1 MSGADITV
9 HPSARPLLMAWQSAG
24 QQERQEHLRGLP
36 VPGPIALRG
45 RYLHLRDPK
54 APPGPWDP
62 AWQAA
67 TWDTVLRL
75 ETEGDEAL
83 RRNDVTAART
93 AFTTLLGMGLN
104 ESCAVAEVNAR
115 LGLGDAGLADENAE
129 GASRD
134 YEAALARATE
144 SGYRFGQLRALVG
157 LGYMTLLFHSAA
169 AALRLFTD
177 AVALA
182 RDVGDLGY
190 EANAELGAAECQER
204 LGDLESAVRHAAEA
218 HRVSEQIGSALG
230 RGNAAQR
237 LGAMLHRLGRPG
249 EARTWMEQ
257 AHAAFVEA
265 DNPMGLTNVLSGL
278 GDLLLDNDD
287 PDGAERAYLQGLQ
300 MAEAAGLPRSRAHA
314 LQDLARVT
322 LVRGDWDAAARQF
335 ETSLAAYR
343 EIDDLL
349 GMSNASDKLARCH
362 ARLGRTDSALRVRMD
377 AVFDVEEFRATHRD
391 ERSQREYRDRF
402 AAAYAAA
409 LEAATTAGAAGAFAV
424 VADCLAGRRLAGL
437 FAETARAAAAPA
449 GELALLQELLV
460 RADQRLVGDRRA
472 RSAAAGVSP
481 GDGFEETGQGDPRA
495 RRERVIRLL
504 GAVGIRHGLAD
515 RAEASLDDV
524 LAAVYL
530 PPADEGDALLA
541 ALPDGCHA
549 LQLLLDPRDAS
560 LARWLWRD
568 ADGTARVGSTTL
580 SAAAAGLIT
589 VLQVDGD
596 ERANLRLGDLAPLSE
611 LLPEPLRTALASG
624 DGHRLILVPVG
635 ELWLVPWSAVQVA
648 GRRVLGEAADYVVCP
663 SLLVQRQLA
672 ARGAAPRGPG
682 PRPAELWRSP
692 FVRHHELARFQA
704 DPAWRVEP
712 IGSSAQARDR
722 LRDGSD
728 TMVLTGHG
736 RPAPGLGHYL
746 ELDQDEWLV
755 PADLIGARPPR
766 RMVLIACWGGGVP
779 GRGPT
784 DPLSLA
790 TLALAA
796 GSAEILATVGEL
808 ADSVLAS
815 LYVEQALAG
824 LAGGSA
830 SAALHAATRW
840 LLRDDGMR
848 AEPIHHW
855 APLVPLGTHYGPDA

>member
-1 MSGADITV
+1 MSDADITV
-9 HPSARPLLMAWQSAG
+9 HPCARPLLMAWQSADD
-24 QQERQEHLRGLP
+24 QDRREHLRGLP

-45 RYLHLRDPK
+45 RYWHLRDPK

-62 AWQAA
+62 GWPTA
-67 TWDTVLRL
+67 TWNEVLGL

-83 RRNDVTAART
+83 RRNDVAAART
-93 AFTTLLGMGLN
+93 AFTTLLGLELS
-104 ESCAVAEVNAR
+104 ESHAVAEVNAR

-129 GASRD
+129 AASRD
-134 YEAALARATE
+134 YETALELATG

-157 LGYMTLLFHSAA
+157 LGYMALLFHSAA

-182 RDVGDLGY
+182 RDVGDLAY

-218 HRVSEQIGSALG
+218 HRLSDEIGSALG

-237 LGAMLHRLGRPG
+237 LGAMLHRLDRRD
-249 EARTWMEQ
+249 EARTWLEQ
-257 AHAAFVEA
+257 AQAAFVEA

-278 GDLLLDNDD
+278 GDLLLHNDD
-287 PDGAERAYLQGLQ
+287 PDGAERAYREGLH
-300 MAEAAGLPRSRAHA
+300 MAEAARLPRSRAHG

-322 LVRGDWDAAARQF
+322 LVRGDWAAAAVQF
-335 ETSLAAYR
+335 ETALAAYR

-362 ARLGRTDSALRVRMD
+362 ARLGRTDDALQVRMD

-391 ERSQREYRDRF
+391 ERSQGEYRDRF

-409 LEAATTAGAAGAFAV
+409 LAAATTAGAAGAFAV

-460 RADQRLVGDRRA
+460 RADQRLIGDRRA
-472 RSAAAGVSP
+472 RSAAAGVSA
-481 GDGFEETGQGDPRA
+481 GEGSQETREGDPRA

-515 RAEASLDDV
+515 KAEASLDDL

-549 LQLLLDPRDAS
+549 LQLLIDPQDAA

-568 ADGTARVGSTTL
+568 ADGTARVGSTAL
-580 SAAAAGLIT
+580 SAAAANLIS
-589 VLQVDGD
+589 VLQGD
-596 ERANLRLGDLAPLSE
+596 DDRRANLRLWDLAPLSE
-611 LLPEPLRTALASG
+611 LLPEALRAALASG
-624 DGHRLILVPVG
+624 DEHRLILLPVG

-648 GRRVLGEAADYVVCP
+648 GRRVLGEVADYVVCP

-672 ARGAAPRGPG
+672 TRGAAPRGPV
-682 PRPAELWRSP
+682 PRPADLWRSP
-692 FVRHHELARFQA
+692 FVHHHELARFQA
-704 DPAWRVEP
+704 DPAWRVAAIE
-712 IGSSAQARDR
+712 SSAQARER
-722 LRDGSD
+722 LRGGSD

-755 PADLIGARPPR
+755 PVDLIGARPPR

-796 GSAEILATVGEL
+796 GSSEILATVGEL
-808 ADSVLAS
+808 ADSEPAS
-815 LYVEQALAG
+815 LYVEEALAD
-824 LAGGSA
+824 LASGSA

-840 LLRDDGMR
+840 LLGDDGMR
-848 AEPIHHW
+848 AALIHHW
-855 APLVPLGTHYGPDA
+855 APLVPLGTHY

>member
-1 MSGADITV
+1 MSDADITA
-9 HPSARPLLMAWQSAG
+9 HPCARPLLVAWQSADDR
-24 QQERQEHLRGLP
+24 ERQEHVRGLP
-36 VPGPIALRG
+36 VPGPIALRC
-45 RYLHLRDPK
+45 RYWHLRDRK

-62 AWQAA
+62 AWPVQ
-67 TWDTVLRL
+67 TWNAVLRL

-83 RRNDVTAART
+83 RRNDVTAARA
-93 AFTTLLGMGLN
+93 AFTTLLGLDLN
-104 ESCAVAEVNAR
+104 ESHAVAEVNAR

-129 GASRD
+129 AASQD
-134 YEAALARATE
+134 YETALELATG

-204 LGDLESAVRHAAEA
+204 LGDLESAVRHATEA
-218 HRVSEQIGSALG
+218 HRITGEIGSALG

-237 LGAMLHRLGRPG
+237 LAAMLHRLGRRD
-249 EARTWMEQ
+249 EARTWLEQ

-287 PDGAERAYLQGLQ
+287 PDGAERAYLEGLHTAQ
-300 MAEAAGLPRSRAHA
+300 TARLPRSRAHA

-322 LVRGDWDAAARQF
+322 LVRRDWATAAGQF

-362 ARLGRTDSALRVRMD
+362 SRLGRVADELRVRMD

-409 LEAATTAGAAGAFAV
+409 LAAATTAGAAGSFAV

-472 RSAAAGVSP
+472 RSAAAGATP
-481 GDGFEETGQGDPRA
+481 GEGSDQTQHSDPRA

-530 PPADEGDALLA
+530 PPADEGEALLA

-549 LQLLLDPRDAS
+549 LQLLIDPQDAG

-568 ADGTARVGSTTL
+568 AGGAARVGSTAL
-580 SAAAAGLIT
+580 SAAAGGLIT
-589 VLQVDGD
+589 LLQGD
-596 ERANLRLGDLAPLSE
+596 SDQRANLRLADLAPLSE
-611 LLPEPLRTALASG
+611 LLPEPLRAALASG
-624 DGHRLILVPVG
+624 EGHRLILLPVG

-672 ARGAAPRGPG
+672 TRGTAPRGAL
-682 PRPAELWRSP
+682 PRPADLWRSP
-692 FVRHHELARFQA
+692 FVGHHELARFQT
-704 DPAWRVEP
+704 DPQWQVTA
-712 IGSSAQARDR
+712 IGSPAQARDR

-796 GSAEILATVGEL
+796 GSSEILATVGEL
-808 ADSVLAS
+808 ADSELAS
-815 LYVEQALAG
+815 LYVEEALAG
-824 LAGGSA
+824 LAGGPA

-855 APLVPLGTHYGPDA
+855 APLVPLGTHY